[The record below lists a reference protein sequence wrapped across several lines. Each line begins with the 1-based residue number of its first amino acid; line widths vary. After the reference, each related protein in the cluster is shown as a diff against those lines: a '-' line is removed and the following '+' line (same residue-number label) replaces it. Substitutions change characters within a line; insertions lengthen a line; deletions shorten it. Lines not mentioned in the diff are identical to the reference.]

1 MNSNVP
7 TKSARLTCATR
18 RSYRSMNHI
27 QLLASFATAQCRRF
41 IAFLVFNLRETVST
55 QPIIRATRSLQGF
68 RYIGSDL
75 RFYAKLYKIQLTH
88 WVHSRLEPIKG
99 SHRAASRRARGV
111 AFVIGI
117 SLSMQTTAVGIGSID
132 PYYDLHSLADYQLT
146 DKQYECHN
154 DIVFRE
160 SSFRIDARN
169 GSHHGYYQI
178 RNEKLIDAP
187 YDYQFYFYWKYV
199 QHRYGITK
207 YDEPDYCKALHHLK
221 TKGWQ

>member
-1 MNSNVP
+1 
-7 TKSARLTCATR
+7 
-18 RSYRSMNHI
+18 MNHI
-27 QLLASFATAQCRRF
+27 QLLASSATARCRRF
-41 IAFLVFNLRETVST
+41 IAFLVSNLREAVST
-55 QPIIRATRSLQGF
+55 QPIIRSTRPLQGLKN
-68 RYIGSDL
+68 IGSDL
-75 RFYAKLYKIQLTH
+75 RFYIKLYKIELTL

-99 SHRAASRRARGV
+99 SHRAASRKARGV

-117 SLSMQTTAVGIGSID
+117 SLSMQSTAVGIGSID
-132 PYYDLHSLADYQLT
+132 PYHDLHSLADYQLT
-146 DKQYECHN
+146 NKQYDCHN
-154 DIVFRE
+154 EIVFRE
-160 SSFRIDARN
+160 SSFRADARN

-221 TKGWQ
+221 TRGWQ

>member
-1 MNSNVP
+1 MNPIQSHVS
-7 TKSARLTCATR
+7 SAIA
-18 RSYRSMNHI
+18 I
-27 QLLASFATAQCRRF
+27 CRRF
-41 IAFLVFNLRETVST
+41 IAFLVSSSRETVST
-55 QPIIRATRSLQGF
+55 QRTTNYTQVVDNLAQRLTLRLRHADVIHMLDLLSTLLARAS
-68 RYIGSDL
+68 
-75 RFYAKLYKIQLTH
+75 
-88 WVHSRLEPIKG
+88 KG
-99 SHRAASRRARGV
+99 SGRAPKRIARPV
-111 AFVIGI
+111 AIVIGI

-132 PYYDLHSLADYQLT
+132 PYYDLHSLANYQLT
-146 DKQYECHN
+146 DKQYDCHN

-199 QHRYGITK
+199 QHRYGITQ

-221 TKGWQ
+221 TRGWQ